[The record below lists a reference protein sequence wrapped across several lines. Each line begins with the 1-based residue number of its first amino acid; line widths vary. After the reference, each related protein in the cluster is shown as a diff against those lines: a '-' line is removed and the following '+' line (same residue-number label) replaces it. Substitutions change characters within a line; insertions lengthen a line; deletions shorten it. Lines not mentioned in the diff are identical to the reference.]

1 MAVFLFLF
9 WILLNGRLTLD
20 AGMLQ
25 IVVTGLVVSFSVTL
39 FARKALGF
47 TKTAEKRLFGRI
59 FALIGYVL
67 VLIWEILKANFAMIR
82 VILTGKKRISPVI
95 VRVKIPL
102 KTNFCRVILAN
113 SITLTPG
120 TITAELEGDWVTVH
134 CIDRAFAEGLEES
147 VFVKLLER
155 MER

>member
-1 MAVFLFLF
+1 MAIFLFLF
-9 WILLNGRLTLD
+9 WILLNGRLTFD
-20 AGMLQ
+20 VGMLQ
-25 IVVTGLVVSFSVTL
+25 IVISGVLVTVLVTL

-47 TKTAEKRLFGRI
+47 TRAAEKRFIGRFFGM
-59 FALIGYVL
+59 IGYIL
-67 VLIWEILKANFAMIR
+67 VLIWEILKANLQMIR

-120 TITAELEGDWVTVH
+120 TITAELEGDWFTVH

>member
-1 MAVFLFLF
+1 MAIFLFLF
-9 WILLNGRLTLD
+9 WILLNGRLTFD

-25 IVVTGLVVSFSVTL
+25 IVISGLLVAVLVTL

-47 TKTAEKRLFGRI
+47 TGAAEKRFIGRFFGM
-59 FALIGYVL
+59 IGYIL
-67 VLIWEILKANFAMIR
+67 VLIWEILKANFMMIR

-95 VRVKIPL
+95 VRVRIPL

-120 TITAELEGDWVTVH
+120 TITAELEGDWFTVH

>member
-120 TITAELEGDWVTVH
+120 TITAELEGDWFTVH